1 MNDRERAL
9 SALYALD
16 PACDRERRVR
26 VSMAAKAAGLHRED
40 FIDWRRQAG
49 DLHNERECA
58 RVWDSS
64 KNGSIGPGTLYY
76 MAREAGWQDPTKQR
90 RRDGVGRNVET
101 RVQQVSTPHSA
112 PQKPA
117 SEVAELWARF
127 IPATP
132 AHPYIV
138 AKGGTAHG
146 LRVVPPGDSLI
157 VSGQSVAG
165 WLAVPAIAPGGVLHT
180 MQLIPPPGTGKKLNL
195 PGASFGDG
203 FFLVGDEAKAGRLFV
218 VEGIGQAWACA
229 RATDGNAVVS
239 FGAGRLSRVAEVVRQ
254 SYPARQ
260 VCIVP
265 DRGKEVQAAEIAR
278 AIDGEWVELPADT
291 PANYDANDYAA
302 DHGDESLA
310 ALLANPKKPERR
322 YKLLAAGDLMSI
334 PPLRWLVRG
343 VVPASGLCCI
353 FGPSG
358 SGKSFLALD
367 MAAAV
372 AAGAPWFG
380 YRVTGAPVVYV
391 ALEGEAGIRQ
401 RVKAWQARRGR
412 DVPQSLRF
420 VLQPFDLR
428 RADDVAELADAIVA
442 TGGAGGMVILDTLSR
457 ASSGADENSSKDMGE
472 LIDAGKVLQTRLG
485 GIVLFVHH
493 VGKDAA
499 KGMRGHSSLHAAL
512 DAAVEVTR
520 TENRR
525 EWRIAKSKDEG
536 DSAAH
541 PFRLDVV
548 TVGTDEYGD
557 PVTSCVV
564 TPDEGAGEVRRA
576 LPPKAG
582 NQRVV
587 WDVLGELARRAPP
600 VRPPDAPERAPFGTP
615 VVPLQT
621 LLDEVRDRLACDPK
635 RKAERAQQAVTGLQ
649 SRGLLD
655 VGGGYV
661 WPR

>member
-1 MNDRERAL
+1 MSLEYETAL
-9 SALYALD
+9 AALHALD
-16 PACDRERRVR
+16 PGVARKQWVKIG
-26 VSMAAKAAGLHRED
+26 MAAKDAGLTLTD
-40 FIDWRRQAG
+40 FTEWSSRADNFVGERDCATQWRSFKEGSVKRATLFRMALDVG
-49 DLHNERECA
+49 WTPPSRA
-58 RVWDSS
+58 RWTAPHAS
-64 KNGSIGPGTLYY
+64 
-76 MAREAGWQDPTKQR
+76 PTNVR
-90 RRDGVGRNVET
+90 RAPPPNRRITRDEEHASVLWGRFL
-101 RVQQVSTPHSA
+101 
-112 PQKPA
+112 
-117 SEVAELWARF
+117 EVKE
-127 IPATP
+127 P
-132 AHPYIV
+132 HPYIL
-138 AKGGTAHG
+138 AKNGCTDGVRIVPSTDPLTIAG
-146 LRVVPPGDSLI
+146 ERVS
-157 VSGQSVAG
+157 G
-165 WLAVPAIAPGGVLHT
+165 WLAVPARSLQGKLCT
-180 MQLIPPPGTGKKLNL
+180 LQFIPPPGEGRKLNL
-195 PGASFGDG
+195 PNAAFGDG
-203 FFLVGDEAKAGRLFV
+203 VFTLGDATHSDCNFI
-218 VEGIGQAWACA
+218 VEGIGQAWACS
-229 RATDGNAVVS
+229 RATGFASVVT
-239 FGAGRLSRVAEVVRQ
+239 FGASRLSQVAKLVRDAHPNQ
-254 SYPARQ
+254 R

-265 DRGKEVQAAEIAR
+265 DRGKEVQAADIAR
-278 AIDGEWVELPADT
+278 AIDGEWVELPADK

-310 ALLANPKKPERR
+310 ALLANPKRPERR

-401 RVKAWQARRGR
+401 RAKAWQARRGH
-412 DVPQSLRF
+412 DIPQSLRF

-587 WDVLGELARRAPP
+587 WDVLGELARRAPSI
-600 VRPPDAPERAPFGTP
+600 RPPDAPERAPFGTP
-615 VVPLQT
+615 LVPLQT
-621 LLDEVRDRLACDPK
+621 LLDEVRDRLACEPK
-635 RKAERAQQAVTGLQ
+635 RKAERAQTAVTGLQ

-661 WPR
+661 WTR